1 MRGLRGQNI
10 DWFGEDGAWYSLVQD
25 EQVDLQINVRVT
37 APLPDDFPNRQL
49 ITGMSILS
57 EGHSVIIAVN
67 DPYSVDTDGCKDRKT
82 PCLCDGGISVVV
94 DGQDA
99 DGLLHP
105 GRDVYVTDGITMS
118 ASNLPAECRQFGGDK
133 IWARMYDEMLQ
144 GRRQLAHSS
153 FEDWILSYG
162 NMAALDWCARFIDLH
177 GIDNVQSSHAVFQIV
192 TPTVLVRLNAGLNHQ
207 GGGELDSDGR
217 VLPELDFWQM
227 DIGLEGLSVHHESLS
242 GLLGETARPVIDD
255 NGSEVMD
262 GYDAFRGTVE
272 DYKVVDA
279 LGTDFA
285 LLRKKSLLM

>member
-10 DWFGEDGAWYSLVQD
+10 DWSGEDGAWYSLIQD

-37 APLPDDFPNRQL
+37 ALLPDDFPNRQL

-67 DPYSVDTDGCKDRKT
+67 DPYSVDTDGCNNRKT
-82 PCLCDGGISVVV
+82 PCLCDGAINVVV
-94 DGQDA
+94 DGQDV

-105 GRDVYVTDGITMS
+105 SRDVYVTDGITMS
-118 ASNLPAECRQFGGDK
+118 ASNLPVECWQFGGDK

-144 GRRQLAHSS
+144 GRRQLARSS

-162 NMAALDWCARFIDLH
+162 DMAAPDWCARFIELH

-227 DIGLEGLSVHHESLS
+227 DIGLDGLSVDHESLS

-255 NGSEVMD
+255 NGSDVMD
-262 GYDAFRGTVE
+262 GFDAFRGTVE

-285 LLRKKSLLM
+285 LLRKKAILV